1 MASNLQGHD
10 PTLLAWIKV
19 NQGFDSDNV
28 FKKDIE
34 VGITTSSID
43 TNKANFAHTA

>member
-19 NQGFDSDNV
+19 NKGFKSDNNV
-28 FKKDIE
+28 FKKD
-34 VGITTSSID
+34 V
-43 TNKANFAHTA
+43 